1 MAEKKRRIGDALAPS
16 QRNKLEGML
25 GERREDV
32 KDPGRHDAMTS
43 KRYDALETRRHDAKT
58 AKRKATIYLTPPTMK
73 ALKILSAETDEPMS
87 DLVEEALGLLFQE
100 YRGDKE

>member
-32 KDPGRHDAMTS
+32 IDPGRHDAMTS
-43 KRYDALETRRHDAKT
+43 NRYDALETRQHTTKPAK
-58 AKRKATIYLTPPTMK
+58 KKATIYLTPPTMR
-73 ALKILSAETDEPMS
+73 ALKILSAKTDKPMS
-87 DLVEEALGLLFQE
+87 DLAEEALGLLFQE